1 MERRC
6 WRCRAAL
13 PPDDWV
19 FPTPTQISSNS
30 LKLVG
35 NSAIKTTALAKLR
48 RSDSDAAAVAQFVD
62 SVENVD
68 DIETDFDSSLCRDL
82 DPARQ
87 ADVECLVWM
96 VLLGVGKT
104 SAQPV
109 SIKSVDG

>member
-1 MERRC
+1 MC
-6 WRCRAAL
+6 LFAA
-13 PPDDWV
+13 
-19 FPTPTQISSNS
+19 ISSS
-30 LKLVG
+30 FGVSVPCVSKIVRHR
-35 NSAIKTTALAKLR
+35 AIKTATLAKLR